1 MVLELPITPQQLKFN
16 PRVTWLDESRLGTH
30 GCSWATWIPS
40 FTGRTGRGKSAK
52 TAEKDSSGHICSQLH
67 AKTSTSRQREPWQLL
82 WSPVYTWPGDLQLT
96 PCVSKPQP
104 REITRWSSLAQE
116 HRSGIS
122 SSLGKLPVSK
132 FFSVLIVAELLKS
145 ARGPRQTSSKRFTFS
160 WIWRARPHPRMC
172 SRSPRCRNQINTLM
186 PWIPS
191 PIWEE
196 EAKRPFL
203 EFTKDYQTTT
213 NLDWRWL
220 SQRGGPGRS
229 AAALQGRKGRGL
241 WGTSTL
247 PARGSGSGSWCALL
261 ERSWT
266 ACRQHHSP
274 KYTKHESYKRLHG
287 ARPAG
292 SRVTALLAGVFH
304 PRHPLASHMSYRV
317 KVGTEPLLRV

>member
-1 MVLELPITPQQLKFN
+1 M
-16 PRVTWLDESRLGTH
+16 
-30 GCSWATWIPS
+30 
-40 FTGRTGRGKSAK
+40 
-52 TAEKDSSGHICSQLH
+52 
-67 AKTSTSRQREPWQLL
+67 
-82 WSPVYTWPGDLQLT
+82 
-96 PCVSKPQP
+96 
-104 REITRWSSLAQE
+104 
-116 HRSGIS
+116 
-122 SSLGKLPVSK
+122 
-132 FFSVLIVAELLKS
+132 AELLKS

-203 EFTKDYQTTT
+203 EFTEDYQTTT

-247 PARGSGSGSWCALL
+247 PARGSGSGSWCALS

-292 SRVTALLAGVFH
+292 SSHCSSGRGVPPQTPTGFPH
-304 PRHPLASHMSYRV
+304 VLQSQSGDRTSPPSIVSHFYLPSAEQTQPV
-317 KVGTEPLLRV
+317 